1 MTGRAVL
8 FDLDGTLLDTIRDLA
23 DATNAA
29 LGQLG
34 FAAHP
39 VGTYKRLVGEG
50 VEMLIRRAL
59 PADRLDAATVAR
71 CAALMK
77 QEYSDRWARTTR
89 PFDGIPELLDALT
102 ARGIPLA
109 VLSNK
114 PDEFTQ
120 LCVARLLPRWRFA
133 AVVGQSPG
141 RPKKPDPAAA
151 LEIAA
156 RLGRPPAE
164 VLYLG
169 DTDTDM
175 QTAVAAGMFPVGALW
190 GYRTRAELLAHGA
203 KALLARPLDL
213 LSLLS
218 SQMPFRSPE

>member
-1 MTGRAVL
+1 MTCRAVL

-23 DATNAA
+23 DAANAA

-34 FAAHP
+34 FAGHP
-39 VGTYKRLVGEG
+39 VEAYKRLVGDG
-50 VEMLIRRAL
+50 VEMLVRRAL
-59 PADRLDAATVAR
+59 PPDRVDAAAVAR
-71 CAALMK
+71 CTALMK

-89 PFDGIPELLDALT
+89 PFDGIPEMLDALT

-133 AVVGQSPG
+133 AVVGQSPR
-141 RPKKPDPAAA
+141 RPIKPDPAGA

-175 QTAVAAGMFPVGALW
+175 QTAAAAGMFPAGVLW
-190 GYRTRAELLAHGA
+190 GFRTREELLANGA
-203 KALLARPLDL
+203 KALLERPLELLDL
-213 LSLLS
+213 LSS
-218 SQMPFRSPE
+218 PMTFREH